1 MLVYTS
7 YWVECMSKQEQK
19 IHLQYLNFRE
29 SRWLLM
35 FLAFKEMIK
44 SKGRFALIIS
54 IVILISYLVFFLTGL
69 ANGLA
74 QANRTSI
81 DLWQAEEIVLSEGS
95 KGNIQASLMERDILE
110 ELDEDIASPINVAPS
125 VAYINGEKEEETT
138 INVVLMGVDYESKIA
153 PKKIEGDLPM
163 NPDEV
168 LASISMKEEEGI
180 SLGDTIVLSQNE
192 RKFKIVGFAQSAKL
206 NTSPVIYTDLNM
218 ASQEMMMFSPKDGAE
233 QITSPTPNMPKRIS
247 GVVLSQD
254 LDKDLGEDYEV
265 LTIDEFIDNV
275 PGYVAQVL
283 TFGLMIGFLILIS
296 AIVLGI
302 FNYII
307 TIQKKEI
314 YGIMKIQGIS
324 NGYIIRSVIFQ
335 TFIMSLVGVLIG
347 LGLTMLTSLFLP
359 SAVPFQSNLT
369 YYGAIGGLIIF
380 ISVLGAAFSA
390 RSVAVI
396 DPLEA
401 LE

>member
-1 MLVYTS
+1 
-7 YWVECMSKQEQK
+7 
-19 IHLQYLNFRE
+19 
-29 SRWLLM
+29 M

-44 SKGRFALIIS
+44 NKGRFALIIS

-81 DLWQAEEIVLSEGS
+81 DLWQAKQIILSEGS
-95 KGNIQASLMERDILE
+95 KGNIQASLMDREIL
-110 ELDEDIASPINVAPS
+110 DKVDKDIASPINVARS
-125 VAYINGEKEEETT
+125 VAYVNGNKEEDTT
-138 INVVLMGVDYESKIA
+138 INVVLMGVDYKSKIA
-153 PKKIEGDLPM
+153 PKKVEGEFPIDPSQ
-163 NPDEV
+163 V
-168 LASISMKEEEGI
+168 LASVSMKEEEGV

-192 RKFKIVGFAQSAKL
+192 REFKIVGFAQSAKL
-206 NTSPVIYTDLNM
+206 NTSPVVYTDLDM
-218 ASQEMMMFSPKDGAE
+218 ASREMMMFSPKDQE
-233 QITSPTPNMPKRIS
+233 DQFTSPTPNMPERIS
-247 GVVLSQD
+247 GVVLSQA
-254 LDKDLGEDYEV
+254 LDKDLGDDYEV
-265 LTIDEFIDNV
+265 LSMDEFIDNI

-335 TFIMSLVGVLIG
+335 TFFMGFLGVLIG
-347 LGLTMLTSLFLP
+347 LGLTILTSLFLP
-359 SAVPFQSNLT
+359 SAVPFQSNLI
-369 YYGAIGGLIIF
+369 YYGAIGGLIVL

-396 DPLEA
+396 DPLET